1 MRPRTALFITVLGI
15 ALLAASAC
23 ERTAVREPSPIGP
36 STIHLTFT
44 LAAYPNVLYAEM
56 LRPTA
61 QIKVVIRDGNNPV
74 MGAVVYFT
82 IVSGPGVFSDY
93 TQRLLLVSNEYGV
106 ALAVL
111 LGPLRSEIMTDQD
124 IVVRAQMKTDSPQSL
139 FKEVTVRVLRAPD
152 QP

>member
-1 MRPRTALFITVLGI
+1 MRPRTALFMMVLSI

-36 STIHLTFT
+36 STIHMTFT
-44 LAAYPNVLYAEM
+44 LSASPNVLYAG
-56 LRPTA
+56 LQRPTS

-74 MGAVVYFT
+74 LGAVVYFT
-82 IVSGPGVFSDY
+82 VVSGLGVFSDY
-93 TQRLLLVSNEYGV
+93 TQRCALVTNEYGV

-111 LGPLRSEIMTDQD
+111 LGPLKGEITADED
-124 IVVRAQMKTDSPQSL
+124 IVIRAQMKTDSPQSIS
-139 FKEVTVRVLRAPD
+139 KDVSVRVLRAPD